1 MRQFL
6 WKECMLNDRYWG
18 ELRVRALY
26 CVTLVVSYYTLRAGN
41 VWTDPLSIV
50 ESLVNVVT
58 MYICLIFFCTLSSFS
73 ITFLCCD
80 FVYFWLC
87 TLLKVFLF
95 ALVYHHDTFHSLCTV
110 SFCIVYLILFIPS
123 SFRKRCHNL
132 SYFLTVS
139 TNIEFDIGHYCD
151 LQNEWLRTPS
161 PLFYLLNVCQ
171 FYNEFGNEHL
181 MTSV

>member
-1 MRQFL
+1 MKGVHVK
-6 WKECMLNDRYWG
+6 WSV
-18 ELRVRALY
+18 LRWAEGQSFVLCDPRCKLLY
-26 CVTLVVSYYTLRAGN
+26 SQGRERVNR
-41 VWTDPLSIV
+41 SIV
-50 ESLVNVVT
+50 HCWITCKCCNY
-58 MYICLIFFCTLSSFS
+58 MYICLIFFLYFVFFSFS

-95 ALVYHHDTFHSLCTV
+95 ALVYYHDTFHSLCTV

-123 SFRKRCHNL
+123 SFRERCHNL
-132 SYFLTVS
+132 SYFFTVS

>member
-58 MYICLIFFCTLSSFS
+58 ICTYALSFFVLCLLIFFYYFFVLWFCLFLALYFAQSVSVCLGLLSWYIPQPLYSQLLYRLS
-73 ITFLCCD
+73 D
-80 FVYFWLC
+80 FVYTFFIQK
-87 TLLKVFLF
+87 KV
-95 ALVYHHDTFHSLCTV
+95 
-110 SFCIVYLILFIPS
+110 P
-123 SFRKRCHNL
+123 
-132 SYFLTVS
+132 
-139 TNIEFDIGHYCD
+139 
-151 LQNEWLRTPS
+151 
-161 PLFYLLNVCQ
+161 
-171 FYNEFGNEHL
+171 
-181 MTSV
+181 

>member
-58 MYICLIFFCTLSSFS
+58 MYICLIFFCTLSSYL
-73 ITFLCCD
+73 FL
-80 FVYFWLC
+80 
-87 TLLKVFLF
+87 LL
-95 ALVYHHDTFHSLCTV
+95 
-110 SFCIVYLILFIPS
+110 FCVVILFIFGSVLCSKCFCLPWFTIMIHS
-123 SFRKRCHNL
+123 TASVQSAFVSFIWFCL
-132 SYFLTVS
+132 
-139 TNIEFDIGHYCD
+139 
-151 LQNEWLRTPS
+151 
-161 PLFYLLNVCQ
+161 YLLHSEKGAITWLFFNSKHQYWIWYRPLLWSTEWVTEDSKPIVLLTKCMSIIIM
-171 FYNEFGNEHL
+171 NL
-181 MTSV
+181 VLSI

>member
-1 MRQFL
+1 MFDL
-6 WKECMLNDRYWG
+6 SETIFVKGVHVKWSV
-18 ELRVRALY
+18 LRWAEGQSFILCDPRCKLLY
-26 CVTLVVSYYTLRAGN
+26 SQGRERVNR
-41 VWTDPLSIV
+41 SIV
-50 ESLVNVVT
+50 HCWITCKCCNY

-123 SFRKRCHNL
+123 SFRERCHNL
-132 SYFLTVS
+132 VIF
-139 TNIEFDIGHYCD
+139 
-151 LQNEWLRTPS
+151 
-161 PLFYLLNVCQ
+161 
-171 FYNEFGNEHL
+171 
-181 MTSV
+181 